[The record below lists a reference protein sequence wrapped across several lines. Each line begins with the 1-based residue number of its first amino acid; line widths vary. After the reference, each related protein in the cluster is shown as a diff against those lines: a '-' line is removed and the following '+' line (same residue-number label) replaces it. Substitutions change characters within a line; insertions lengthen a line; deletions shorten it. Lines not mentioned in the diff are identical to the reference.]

1 MRTFR
6 KPSKDNLRLTA
17 GKERKNMENKILVE
31 TSARHIHLTQEAVEA
46 LFGAGHTLTKK
57 KDLSQPGQFACEE
70 KVTVVNKCVDKR
82 TGAEVEKTLT
92 MSVLG
97 PVRPETQVEVSFT
110 DARTLGVSAPVRE
123 SGDVAGTPGAKLVGP
138 AGEYVIDHGI
148 IVAKRHIHLTPENAA
163 DLGVENGQIVKVLVD
178 TGAGRKTV
186 FDDVVI
192 RVKSSFAPAM
202 HIDTDECIPEE
213 GKWIQAK
220 EISDIS
226 AYTHGVG
233 WCAPQQGACKLSLN
247 VKNGIIEEALV
258 ETIGCSGMTHSAA
271 MAAEILPGKTI
282 LEALNTDLVCD
293 AINTAMRELFLQ
305 IVYGRSQSAFSEN
318 GLVVGAGMEDL
329 GKGARSMVGTMYGT
343 KAKGVRYLEMTE
355 GYCTRMALDEN
366 DQVIGYEF
374 VSLGKMTD
382 MIKKGTEPNE
392 AYEKAKGTYGRF
404 KPEDGAVKYIDPRK
418 E

>member
-1 MRTFR
+1 
-6 KPSKDNLRLTA
+6 
-17 GKERKNMENKILVE
+17 MENKILVE

-178 TGAGRKTV
+178 TGAGRKTM

-202 HIDTDECIPEE
+202 HIDTDECN
-213 GKWIQAK
+213 A
-220 EISDIS
+220 
-226 AYTHGVG
+226 
-233 WCAPQQGACKLSLN
+233 
-247 VKNGIIEEALV
+247 
-258 ETIGCSGMTHSAA
+258 SAA
-271 MAAEILPGKTI
+271 FGT
-282 LEALNTDLVCD
+282 
-293 AINTAMRELFLQ
+293 
-305 IVYGRSQSAFSEN
+305 VYGE
-318 GLVVGAGMEDL
+318 
-329 GKGARSMVGTMYGT
+329 
-343 KAKGVRYLEMTE
+343 
-355 GYCTRMALDEN
+355 
-366 DQVIGYEF
+366 I
-374 VSLGKMTD
+374 
-382 MIKKGTEPNE
+382 
-392 AYEKAKGTYGRF
+392 
-404 KPEDGAVKYIDPRK
+404 VK
-418 E
+418 

>member
-1 MRTFR
+1 
-6 KPSKDNLRLTA
+6 
-17 GKERKNMENKILVE
+17 MENKILVE
-31 TSARHIHLTQEAVEA
+31 TSARHIHLTQEAIEA

-178 TGAGRKTV
+178 TGAGRKTM

-202 HIDTDECIPEE
+202 HIDTDECN
-213 GKWIQAK
+213 A
-220 EISDIS
+220 
-226 AYTHGVG
+226 
-233 WCAPQQGACKLSLN
+233 
-247 VKNGIIEEALV
+247 
-258 ETIGCSGMTHSAA
+258 SAA
-271 MAAEILPGKTI
+271 FG
-282 LEALNTDLVCD
+282 V
-293 AINTAMRELFLQ
+293 
-305 IVYGRSQSAFSEN
+305 VYGE
-318 GLVVGAGMEDL
+318 
-329 GKGARSMVGTMYGT
+329 
-343 KAKGVRYLEMTE
+343 
-355 GYCTRMALDEN
+355 
-366 DQVIGYEF
+366 I
-374 VSLGKMTD
+374 
-382 MIKKGTEPNE
+382 IK
-392 AYEKAKGTYGRF
+392 
-404 KPEDGAVKYIDPRK
+404 
-418 E
+418 